1 MNLWHDVA
9 TGKNPPEDVN
19 VIVEI
24 QKGSQ
29 NKYEYNKEIGIF
41 ELNRVL
47 YSSVHYPV
55 DYGFI
60 PQTLWDDGD
69 PSDIIILTS
78 RPVYPLTLV
87 NARIIGVVRMID
99 GGEKDDK
106 ILAVYDNDP
115 RFKEIN
121 DINDLQNHIIL
132 ELRHFFET
140 YKELQGKKAIVPEIL
155 SKSHALKDIEKAKQ
169 MYKEKFLK

>member
-60 PQTLWDDGD
+60 PQTLGEDKD
-69 PSDIIILTS
+69 PLDAIVLVTNPTLPGVLIPS
-78 RPVYPLTLV
+78 RP
-87 NARIIGVVRMID
+87 IGVLKMVD
-99 GGEKDDK
+99 SGEGDDK
-106 ILAVYDNDP
+106 ILCVPIKDP
-115 RFKEIN
+115 RFSHIKDIKDVGQATLDEISN
-121 DINDLQNHIIL
+121 
-132 ELRHFFET
+132 FFKT
-140 YKELQGKKAIVPEIL
+140 YKQLENKKVDIVGWDNKKSAEQVIL
-155 SKSHALKDIEKAKQ
+155 NSMKRFKKS
-169 MYKEKFLK
+169 